1 MEVIVKFGTTE
12 IAFLLLDA
20 SSQLPAA
27 APACKFFSF
36 KNLSKK
42 NSRKRFIFFKT
53 DHKNN

>member
-20 SSQLPAA
+20 YSQLP

>member
-20 SSQLPAA
+20 SSQL
-27 APACKFFSF
+27 PACKFFSF